1 MPICGD
7 QPVFTPVNIDF
18 SEVILI
24 MSNKPL
30 DPVVHQFIE
39 DAGKMTQSLGV
50 GRVLGQIFAYLY
62 FSQDPISLSD
72 MQGSLGISKGSASMG
87 VRQLEKWGAV
97 KKIWVKGDRKDYYVA
112 NDWFGRIL
120 KNAVMD
126 MLSEKM
132 ESYASS
138 LENAKSS
145 LDNVPDGNGREEF
158 IRDRLEH
165 LGEFHK
171 RVRAL
176 LKNPLLQ
183 ALFK

>member
-1 MPICGD
+1 M
-7 QPVFTPVNIDF
+7 
-18 SEVILI
+18 E
-24 MSNKPL
+24 NKSL
-30 DPVVHQFIE
+30 DPVVHQFVE

-62 FSQDPISLSD
+62 FSQEPVSLSD
-72 MQGSLGISKGSASMG
+72 MQETLGISKGSASMG

-97 KKIWVKGDRKDYYVA
+97 NKVWVKGDRKDYYVA

-126 MLSEKM
+126 TLSEKM
-132 ESYASS
+132 ESYSSS

-145 LDNVPDGNGREEF
+145 LDDLADGNGREEF

-165 LGEFHK
+165 LGDFQD
-171 RVRAL
+171 RIRGL
-176 LKNPLLQ
+176 LKNPLVK